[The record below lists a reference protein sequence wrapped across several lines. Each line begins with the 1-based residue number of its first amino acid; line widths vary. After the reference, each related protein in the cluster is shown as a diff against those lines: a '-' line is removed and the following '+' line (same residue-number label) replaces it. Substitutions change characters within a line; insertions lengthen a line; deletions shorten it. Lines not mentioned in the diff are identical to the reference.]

1 MAKNAH
7 PMDGAR
13 NAAMALIGKIAD
25 RAVNLYAQQEIRVE
39 RLDILLDITTC
50 HFNVQ
55 KLRLDDLLDADD
67 ANFAHDIA
75 GINRHLDREANEL
88 ALRTEGGLSHD
99 TTGHLCHQQCRWHH
113 KGLY

>member
-88 ALRTEGGLSHD
+88 ANGFSPRFSE
-99 TTGHLCHQQCRWHH
+99 R
-113 KGLY
+113 KAA